1 MFVRTM
7 IDGGNAGYCGRK
19 HPTAG
24 RSFCSPGCRRRIQL
38 PTVLPARPALAR
50 LTLAVLVLAVLT
62 LGSCRSVNDS
72 VPIPDPYFSGV
83 RHFDVAFILV
93 QDAPPADIIRVYS
106 QASLQFTETS
116 RIDRAEGV
124 LRNLDGHILA
134 AKAGGLVLAPAVRVD
149 RLIAWHAL
157 AGVNELAAPTAQRY
171 TSEILT
177 DIGKFSDDDDAESA
191 KILRRVLEAQL
202 ANPNLDEDSL
212 RRTLDEFYLLNDD
225 TVRVSALVDTAEQI
239 ARLDDLRTLNPVV
252 QQSIAALPVIPAPLI
267 ASSLSIRL
275 AELSI
280 RLDRMG
286 DVASLLDQ
294 ARRRA
299 QEGLIVDRASYFR
312 LEDIITGAVRIDS
325 VEGGRAEAV
334 LDVILSN
341 VSPQS
346 MRIRG
351 QGMAALAL
359 SGEDRYDSV
368 YAQMV
373 QISDPTLRA
382 LISAEFLRERAHRH
396 PDWVIGSVISD
407 LLNGVELGRTDPADR
422 IRILSDLAAVYF
434 YTGQPDEFDRLRGL
448 ISGNDEYN
456 RILLRL
462 AETMVSTGRDDEARR
477 AIAGMSGIPDSGS
490 FDGSLDGPSP
500 RLRLAELHRQ
510 LGEYDRA
517 ITVAEGLG
525 PPELSRFLV
534 TLPADFL
541 PNPVSNAVLDRMV
554 R

>member
-448 ISGNDEYN
+448 IFGNDE
-456 RILLRL
+456 
-462 AETMVSTGRDDEARR
+462 
-477 AIAGMSGIPDSGS
+477 
-490 FDGSLDGPSP
+490 
-500 RLRLAELHRQ
+500 
-510 LGEYDRA
+510 
-517 ITVAEGLG
+517 
-525 PPELSRFLV
+525 
-534 TLPADFL
+534 
-541 PNPVSNAVLDRMV
+541 
-554 R
+554 